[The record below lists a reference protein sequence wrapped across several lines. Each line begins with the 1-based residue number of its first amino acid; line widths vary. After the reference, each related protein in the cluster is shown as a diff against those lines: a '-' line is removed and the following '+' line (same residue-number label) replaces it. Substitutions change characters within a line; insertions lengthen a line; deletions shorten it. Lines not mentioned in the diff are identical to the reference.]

1 MYHTLSLLAILL
13 CATVQHAKS
22 RIITLSVNMSLT
34 MHTERHRQLL
44 EAHHQQLQQEQARP
58 TLTAAV
64 LRSCMKETELSM
76 AELQR
81 FRLSLLTRDPEL
93 NATDD
98 SSTQQTNLYDM
109 EEDDFVS
116 EETEIDGII
125 YETEP
130 HINEPNNNALDYE
143 NALTF
148 KSDGKADESLQ
159 CYMREELFAKLYAIV
174 GRERH
179 LVKECMNL
187 NTNNKCESSYKMHLC
202 YARLKT
208 LEEENRIRKVLES
221 AYPGQ
226 RDDEQ
231 SVEIPAT
238 EITQENYATAETEAT
253 QPRFADAVYV
263 KTENF
268 ALKKKLKKLKRKLK
282 QVNSDVELRELLQ
295 NWDAA

>member
-1 MYHTLSLLAILL
+1 
-13 CATVQHAKS
+13 
-22 RIITLSVNMSLT
+22 MSLT
-34 MHTERHRQLL
+34 MHVERHRQLL
-44 EAHHQQLQQEQARP
+44 EAHRQQLQQEQARP
-58 TLTAAV
+58 ALTAAV

-130 HINEPNNNALDYE
+130 HINEPKNNALDYE
-143 NALTF
+143 DALTF
-148 KSDGKADESLQ
+148 KSGGKADESLQ
-159 CYMREELFAKLYAIV
+159 CFAYCLYEQLGLISKGVYMREELFAKLYAIV

-208 LEEENRIRKVLES
+208 FEEENRIRKVLES

-253 QPRFADAVYV
+253 QPTFADAVDV
-263 KTENF
+263 KTEDF

-282 QVNSDVELRELLQ
+282 RVNSDVELRELLQ
-295 NWDAA
+295 NWDEA